1 MKKWDNLIKRLILFF
16 IGMTIIQFGVVLFL
30 KAHIGSDPFTVFNQ
44 GIAFLLNITPGQ
56 ANMIILIVITL
67 IILFINKSYINIG
80 TIICVFGV
88 GPIIDLSLYFV
99 SYIDISSYNI
109 FIKLLLLIIV
119 SFIIAIGFSILAA
132 TNLGFAP
139 NDSIYFIV
147 KDKMNIEYRWAR
159 IGIDICYLVIGYL
172 CGGVFGIGT
181 IISALLT
188 GPFIQICLPYG
199 KKLVDLVIGKNN
211 IKNMKLDRNL

>member
-1 MKKWDNLIKRLILFF
+1 MKKWKNLIKRLILFF

-30 KAHIGSDPFTVFNQ
+30 KINIGSDPFTVFNQ
-44 GIAFLLNITPGQ
+44 GVAFLLNITPGQ
-56 ANMIILIVITL
+56 ANMIILIAATF
-67 IILFINKSYINIG
+67 IILFINKNYINIG

-109 FIKLLLLIIV
+109 LIKSILLILI

-139 NDSIYFIV
+139 NDSIYFII
-147 KDKMNIEYRWAR
+147 KDKINIEYRWAR
-159 IGIDICYLVIGYL
+159 IGIDVCYLVIGYL

-188 GPFIQICLPYG
+188 GPFVQICLPYG
-199 KKLVDLVIGKNN
+199 KKLIDLVIGKNN
-211 IKNMKLDRNL
+211 MENMNLDRTL